1 MKRPLLILLSLGVGA
16 GIANGVDVGTPR
28 PNIILIMVDD
38 MGWSNIDCY
47 GGMIETPN
55 LDILSE
61 NGVRFN
67 QFYNGARCCPSRATL
82 MTGLH
87 PHQVG
92 VKPPPPRLRR

>member
-1 MKRPLLILLSLGVGA
+1 MLLVLRNELKIYRTVNRPLLILLSLGVGA
-16 GIANGVDVGTPR
+16 GIANGVDFGTPR

-38 MGWSNIDCY
+38 MEWSNIGCY

-67 QFYNGARCCPSRATL
+67 QFYNVSGS
-82 MTGLH
+82 G
-87 PHQVG
+87 
-92 VKPPPPRLRR
+92 